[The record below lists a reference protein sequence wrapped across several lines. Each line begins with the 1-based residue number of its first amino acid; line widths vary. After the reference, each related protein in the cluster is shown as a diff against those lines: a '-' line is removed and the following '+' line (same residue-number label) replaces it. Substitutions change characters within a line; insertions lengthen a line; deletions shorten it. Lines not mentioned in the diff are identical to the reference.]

1 MEKIEKDTT
10 PNIIHVYPNLEDYP
24 AEEPLFFCLCI
35 CRKRVHYFGGKV
47 LYTKRRTLKKSIA
60 LFSNDIS

>member
-24 AEEPLFFCLCI
+24 AEEPLFLP
-35 CRKRVHYFGGKV
+35 
-47 LYTKRRTLKKSIA
+47 LYL
-60 LFSNDIS
+60 